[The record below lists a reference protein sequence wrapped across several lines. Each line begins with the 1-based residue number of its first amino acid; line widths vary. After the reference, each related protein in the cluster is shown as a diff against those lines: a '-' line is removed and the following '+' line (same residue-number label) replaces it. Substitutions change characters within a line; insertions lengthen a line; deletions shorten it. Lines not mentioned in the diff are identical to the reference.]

1 MGGERGGIVR
11 RLPSTVGGEEEQCVG
26 GMGGGWGDAAQAG
39 LRMNSMFDW
48 NCNCS
53 FN

>member
-26 GMGGGWGDAAQAG
+26 GMGVGWGATWRRLG
-39 LRMNSMFDW
+39 SE
-48 NCNCS
+48 
-53 FN
+53 